1 MIPEARA
8 DLRSELP
15 AACGGLSALQR
26 PQPHVLVSGRKF
38 DRSLFLAHLP
48 DESRACAARKVSA
61 ARAWVANQVQNG
73 RSVPMRSMLPESRRH
88 GHGQW
93 PRWSARMNW
102 EHALA
107 WACRLAAGAIDRR
120 GERRPWS
127 SNPLVRVP
135 SCSHA
140 RFRGRAGGRPARGGD
155 YWELRQR
162 LLGASGPR
170 RTRAGC
176 FEAEIGARSSA
187 KVVGGLHWCEH
198 RGVWTEDTAGARK
211 TGQVT

>member
-26 PQPHVLVSGRKF
+26 PQPHVLVSGRQF
-38 DRSLFLAHLP
+38 DRLLFLAHLP
-48 DESRACAARKVSA
+48 DESRACAARNVSA

-88 GHGQW
+88 GLGQW

-102 EHALA
+102 EHTLA

-135 SCSHA
+135 SLLLTCSFPWA
-140 RFRGRAGGRPARGGD
+140 RRWPAGAR
-155 YWELRQR
+155 RR
-162 LLGASGPR
+162 LLGASPAPAR
-170 RTRAGC
+170 RLGSAQD
-176 FEAEIGARSSA
+176 ARR
-187 KVVGGLHWCEH
+187 LL
-198 RGVWTEDTAGARK
+198 
-211 TGQVT
+211 

>member
-48 DESRACAARKVSA
+48 DELRACAARKVSA

-102 EHALA
+102 EHTLA

-127 SNPLVRVP
+127 SNPLVRTRSFPVLLTCSFP
-135 SCSHA
+135 SA
-140 RFRGRAGGRPARGGD
+140 RRWPAGALRQLLTDSPAPARCFGSAQD
-155 YWELRQR
+155 ACR
-162 LLGASGPR
+162 L
-170 RTRAGC
+170 
-176 FEAEIGARSSA
+176 
-187 KVVGGLHWCEH
+187 V
-198 RGVWTEDTAGARK
+198 
-211 TGQVT
+211 